1 MKLKSFKPWMLKQ
14 VGKTLKI
21 KSYLVTRSQ
30 MLSTSI
36 FHWPLKEKQQKANE
50 REERAQKAEEA
61 EKNEFLNGLDEK
73 RRRNRKSNVVFAGLL
88 GGNASV
94 GLGGRKSLLGL

>member
-1 MKLKSFKPWMLKQ
+1 MGI
-14 VGKTLKI
+14 GKII
-21 KSYLVTRSQ
+21 KKAVKNAINPAALLGPNFQ
-30 MLSTSI
+30 MAEAARRTYNDEQ
-36 FHWPLKEKQQKANE
+36 KEKQQKANE
-50 REERAQKAEEA
+50 REERVQKAEEA

-88 GGNASV
+88 GGNGSV